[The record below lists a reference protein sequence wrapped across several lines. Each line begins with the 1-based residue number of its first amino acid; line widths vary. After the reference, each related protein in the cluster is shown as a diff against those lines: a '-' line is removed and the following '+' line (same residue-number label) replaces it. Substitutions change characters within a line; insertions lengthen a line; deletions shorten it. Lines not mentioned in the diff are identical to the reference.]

1 MSKIQKNPSTS
12 DANVE
17 GTTEDALNLEA
28 FLPYRLLIA
37 TNLVSK
43 MFEIRYRN
51 EFGISIPESRILNV
65 LSQYAPIS
73 SWEICER
80 TALTKPSVSTAISRL
95 AAAGLLTR
103 DVDQID
109 KRLLVINLTEEG
121 RALQRR
127 IVPEAL
133 AMERAITDAIGR
145 KGSSTLI
152 DLLGEIERTARDHL
166 DTGNGAT
173 EPKRRR

>member
-1 MSKIQKNPSTS
+1 MNKPRKSSPTRSQSN
-12 DANVE
+12 ANL
-17 GTTEDALNLEA
+17 TEESLDLET

-95 AAAGLLTR
+95 VAANLLTR
-103 DVDQID
+103 EVDQVD
-109 KRLLVINLTEEG
+109 KRLLLISLTEDG

-133 AMERAITDAIGR
+133 AMERMISDAVGREGR
-145 KGSSTLI
+145 KTLI
-152 DLLGEIERTARDHL
+152 ELLSAIEEAAGTHL
-166 DTGNGAT
+166 GGN
-173 EPKRRR
+173 ESPPKQDK

>member
-1 MSKIQKNPSTS
+1 MNRARRSSPDLDQAAAGKADETL
-12 DANVE
+12 D
-17 GTTEDALNLEA
+17 LET

-43 MFEIRYRN
+43 MFETRYRN

-95 AAAGLLTR
+95 VTAGLLVR
-103 DVDQID
+103 EVDQVD
-109 KRLLVINLTEEG
+109 KRLLLIDLTDEG

-127 IVPEAL
+127 IVPQAL
-133 AMERAITDAIGR
+133 AMERTVSDALGHRGR
-145 KGSSTLI
+145 KTLI
-152 DLLGEIERTARDHL
+152 DLLSDVERAARDKL
-166 DTGNGAT
+166 EVGEGAPT
-173 EPKRRR
+173 KRGR